1 MNYTLRQLIVF
12 IKICELKSITKAAES
27 MHLTQPA
34 ASIQLKNFQDQFDL
48 PLTEVIGR
56 KLYVT
61 PFGEEI
67 YRAATR
73 ILNETRKMEQAAHA
87 FGGNLTGKIKISVV
101 STGKYVMPYF
111 LSDFIANNPGIELS
125 MDVTNKSAVVNSIE
139 KNTVDFSLVSV
150 MPSTTLV
157 DKIEL
162 MPNKLYLVGGR
173 RAEQIMKPKLPSYIA
188 DLPLIYREA
197 GSGTRQTMER
207 FMEEHGIRP
216 TKMLELTSNEAV
228 KQAVIAGLGYSIMP
242 IIGIRNELERGDLR
256 IIPIKGMP
264 IASSWNLIWL
274 KEKQFLPPAAK
285 FLEYLQNE
293 KEAIIRKHFSNF

>member
-1 MNYTLRQLIVF
+1 MRHESFKNAIPSSVSVF
-12 IKICELKSITKAAES
+12 LCA
-27 MHLTQPA
+27 
-34 ASIQLKNFQDQFDL
+34 
-48 PLTEVIGR
+48 
-56 KLYVT
+56 
-61 PFGEEI
+61 
-67 YRAATR
+67 AATP
-73 ILNETRKMEQAAHA
+73 E
-87 FGGNLTGKIKISVV
+87 NL
-101 STGKYVMPYF
+101 P
-111 LSDFIANNPGIELS
+111 
-125 MDVTNKSAVVNSIE
+125 
-139 KNTVDFSLVSV
+139 FSLVSV

-162 MPNKLYLVGGR
+162 MPNKLYLVGGK
-173 RAEQIMKPKLPSYIA
+173 RAEQVTKPRSPSYIA
-188 DLPLIYREA
+188 DLALIYREA

-216 TKMLELTSNEAV
+216 KKMLELTSNEAV

-242 IIGIRNELERGDLR
+242 IIGIRNELEKGDLR

-293 KEAIIRKHFSNF
+293 KETIIRKHFSNS